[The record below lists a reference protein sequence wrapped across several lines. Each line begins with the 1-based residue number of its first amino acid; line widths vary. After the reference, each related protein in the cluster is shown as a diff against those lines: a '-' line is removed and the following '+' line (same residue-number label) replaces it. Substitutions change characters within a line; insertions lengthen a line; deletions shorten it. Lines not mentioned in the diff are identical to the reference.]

1 MEALELIDL
10 IALGET
16 STVQFKRTL
25 EDTND
30 LAKELCAFANTEGGM
45 ILFGVEDDGSIT
57 GLSSEDVRVLTS
69 KIANVASQVVREP
82 LYPTSEVVA
91 VHGTRVLVIRLPE
104 SAAKPHFDKNG
115 AIWVK
120 SLADKRRV
128 TSREELRRIF
138 QDAHVFSAD
147 EQPITRTTLA
157 DLDLD
162 AFDEFHRKVFGESL
176 SESGIELDRLLQ
188 NHNVVI
194 DGRLTLAGLLFFG
207 VQPQKYRPE
216 LVTKAV
222 SWRTCAA
229 EDIAGYHDS
238 QDIGGTLPRQLA
250 ETMAFLRRN
259 LVRTQAGQSVNSEG
273 IVEIPEHALEEL
285 LVNML
290 VHRNYFLTAPQAVFV
305 FPDRIEITSP
315 GHLPNKLTVEQAKAG
330 NSIPRNPI
338 LQSMAARLLPYRGI
352 GTGIPRALK
361 AYPHIELIN
370 DVEANRFRSVI
381 RRRAIDAELPRRRQ

>member
-30 LAKELCAFANTEGGM
+30 LAKELCAFANTEGGI
-45 ILFGVEDDGSIT
+45 ILFGVEDDGTIS
-57 GLSSEDVRVLTS
+57 GLSPEEVRELTS

-82 LYPTSEVVA
+82 IYPTSEVVA
-91 VHGTRVLVIRLPE
+91 VNQTRVLVIRVAE

-120 SLADKRRV
+120 ALADKRRV

-138 QDAHVFSAD
+138 QDAHVFYAD
-147 EQPITRTTLA
+147 EQPVPRTSLG
-157 DLDLD
+157 DLDREI
-162 AFDEFHRKVFGESL
+162 FEEFHHEVVGES
-176 SESGIELDRLLQ
+176 SADSGIELDRLLE
-188 NHNVVI
+188 NHNAAVN
-194 DGRLTLAGLLFFG
+194 GRLTLAGLLFFG
-207 VQPQKYRPE
+207 KQPQKYRPE
-216 LVTKAV
+216 LLTKAV
-222 SWRTCAA
+222 SWRTGAA
-229 EDIAGYHDS
+229 DDSAGYHDS

-250 ETMAFLRRN
+250 GTLAFLSRN
-259 LVRTQAGQSVNSEG
+259 LVRQQAGQSLNSEG
-273 IVEIPEHALEEL
+273 VSEVPGQVFEEL

-290 VHRNYFLTAPQAVFV
+290 VHRNYFLTAPQTVFI

-315 GHLPNKLTVEQAKAG
+315 GHLPNKLTVEQAKSG

-338 LQSMAARLLPYRGI
+338 LQSIASKLLPYRGI

-361 AYPHIELIN
+361 QYPYIEFFN
-370 DVEANRFRSVI
+370 DVESNRFRSVI
-381 RRRAIDAELPRRRQ
+381 LRKPASPRGSVR

>member
-16 STVQFKRTL
+16 STVQFKRTI

-30 LAKELCAFANTEGGM
+30 LAKELCAFANTDGGM
-45 ILFGVEDDGSIT
+45 ILFGVEDDGSIS
-57 GLSSEDVRVLTS
+57 GLSPDEVRELTS

-91 VHGTRVLVIRLPE
+91 VHGTRVLVIRVPE

-120 SLADKRRV
+120 ALADKRRV

-138 QDAHVFSAD
+138 QDAHVFYAD
-147 EQPITRTTLA
+147 EQPITRTTLD

-162 AFDEFHRKVFGESL
+162 AFDDFHRKVFSESL
-176 SESGIELDRLLQ
+176 EESGIEVDRLVE
-188 NHNVVI
+188 NHNVAI
-194 DGRLTLAGLLFFG
+194 GGCLTLAGLLFFG
-207 VQPQKYRPE
+207 RQPQKYRPE

-222 SWRTCAA
+222 SWKTGAA
-229 EDIAGYHDS
+229 DDNAGYHDS

-259 LVRTQAGQSVNSEG
+259 LVRVQAGQSVNSEG
-273 IVEIPEHALEEL
+273 VLEIPEEVFTEL

-290 VHRNYFLTAPQAVFV
+290 VHRNYFLTAPQMVFV

-315 GHLPNKLTVEQAKAG
+315 GHLPNKLTVEQAKSG

-338 LQSMAARLLPYRGI
+338 LQSIAAKVLPYRGI

-381 RRRAIDAELPRRRQ
+381 RRRAIEAELPRRRQ